1 MLSSP
6 INKLKTHLKDLTIEQ
21 VYVIRTHNYLYLVMY
36 SFSFGNLEF
45 IGRNKIHTRTQLK
58 KVNFRK
64 QYEMQTYRVNRFNF
78 ENLPNVILSAIFGLL
93 TTTVI

>member
-36 SFSFGNLEF
+36 SFSFGNLE
-45 IGRNKIHTRTQLK
+45 
-58 KVNFRK
+58 
-64 QYEMQTYRVNRFNF
+64 
-78 ENLPNVILSAIFGLL
+78 LL
-93 TTTVI
+93 AEIKYTHAHN